1 MGNCLKQF
9 CHGGIVIYV
18 IMRLK
23 QKKMKIT
30 PWIKLN
36 YNIEM
41 YTQNITEQVNE
52 RQATLYLNFIDFEKA
67 FDSFHGES
75 M

>member
-1 MGNCLKQF
+1 M
-9 CHGGIVIYV
+9 VIYV
-18 IMRLK
+18 IMSLK
-23 QKKMKIT
+23 QMKIK
-30 PWIKLN
+30 PRIKLN
-36 YNIEM
+36 FMYNIDM

-52 RQATLYLNFIDFEKA
+52 WQATLYLNFIDFEKT

>member
-1 MGNCLKQF
+1 
-9 CHGGIVIYV
+9 
-18 IMRLK
+18 MRLK

-52 RQATLYLNFIDFEKA
+52 RQATLYLNFIDFENA

>member
-1 MGNCLKQF
+1 MS
-9 CHGGIVIYV
+9 
-18 IMRLK
+18 LK

-30 PWIKLN
+30 PRIKFN
-36 YNIEM
+36 YNIDM
-41 YTQNITEQVNE
+41 YTQHVTEQVNE
-52 RQATLYLNFIDFEKA
+52 WQATLCLNFIDFEKA

>member
-1 MGNCLKQF
+1 M
-9 CHGGIVIYV
+9 VIYV
-18 IMRLK
+18 IMSLK

-30 PWIKLN
+30 PRIKFN
-36 YNIEM
+36 YNIDM
-41 YTQNITEQVNE
+41 YTQHVTEHVNE
-52 RQATLYLNFIDFEKA
+52 WQATLCLNFIDFEKA